1 MKFVSTGAAI
11 TRLQEREAALTTER
25 QRIAANAATALAAVD
40 AQLAAVQSVLV
51 TLRSP
56 AKAAIFDSVLTDLE
70 KAGVRLEVPE

>member
-1 MKFVSTGAAI
+1 MKFVSTGTAI
-11 TRLQEREAALTTER
+11 TRLQEREAALATER

-40 AQLAAVQSVLV
+40 AQLAAVQSVLI